1 MGCAPLGGWDPCGS
15 RGGAERTDREYSK
28 GSSAPGADAW
38 TWHHGHDERP
48 GSRPMTHQPAG
59 PPGAS
64 DGARWAGSY
73 PATPTIGP
81 IRTSPHPASVHT
93 VERPERPTR
102 TLLLLCAERDD
113 ARAIAA
119 PLTSLG
125 VRVVATPYGPS
136 AADLARD
143 AEVVILDHTPGVE
156 STAIITELKAT
167 ADVARVPVLAIA
179 RSDSVE
185 ERIELLEAGADD
197 VMARPLDNQELAA
210 RVDGLLR
217 RPKVALPAPV
227 ADRSHADRGPGPRL
241 FGFFA
246 AKGGVGTTTI
256 AVNTAIRLADR
267 GASPVALLDLDPWW
281 GQVATQLDLAPRMS
295 VADLGRDLNGID
307 DAEVVRTYA
316 LQHPSG
322 VSVFTSPVRPDSS
335 VPLTQDQIERVL
347 DALRASYDFVIV
359 DGGSTLDERAQV
371 LLARADKVV
380 VVVSPEIPAVR
391 ATRLLLDQMAEF
403 EDVSERV
410 VLTLNHIFAA
420 GLVKA
425 EDLRRSLQAPV
436 HTEIPYDPVL
446 YLKAVNEGIPVVISS
461 PASAPATALRRL
473 ADRLRGEEPAQSALA
488 GAPPP
493 PERKAFLRGLRRG
506 R

>member
-1 MGCAPLGGWDPCGS
+1 M
-15 RGGAERTDREYSK
+15 
-28 GSSAPGADAW
+28 
-38 TWHHGHDERP
+38 
-48 GSRPMTHQPAG
+48 
-59 PPGAS
+59 
-64 DGARWAGSY
+64 
-73 PATPTIGP
+73 
-81 IRTSPHPASVHT
+81 
-93 VERPERPTR
+93 ERPERPTR
-102 TLLLLCAERDD
+102 TLLLLCADRDA

-119 PLTSLG
+119 PLSGLG

-136 AADLARD
+136 AAELARD
-143 AEVVILDHTPGVE
+143 AEVIILDHAPDAGPTTVIG
-156 STAIITELKAT
+156 ELKADP
-167 ADVARVPVLAIA
+167 AIARVPFLAIA
-179 RSDSVE
+179 SSDSVE

-197 VMARPLDNQELAA
+197 VMARPLDSQELAA

-217 RPKVALPAPV
+217 RPKVSLPVPT
-227 ADRSHADRGPGPRL
+227 ADRPGADQRPGPRM
-241 FGFFA
+241 FGFLA

-267 GASPVALLDLDPWW
+267 GASPVAILDLDPWW

-322 VSVFTSPVRPDSS
+322 VSVFTSPTHPDAA
-335 VPLTQDQIERVL
+335 VPLTQDQVERVL
-347 DALRASYDFVIV
+347 DALRASYDYVIV
-359 DGGSTLDERAQV
+359 DGGSALDERAQV

-391 ATRLLLDQMAEF
+391 ATRLLLDQIAEY
-403 EDVSERV
+403 EDIRERV
-410 VLTLNHIFAA
+410 VLVLNHIFAA

-425 EDLRRSLQAPV
+425 EDLRRSLQVPV
-436 HTEIPYDPVL
+436 DTEIPYDPLL

-461 PASAPATALRRL
+461 PASAPAGTLRRL
-473 ADRLRGEEPAQSALA
+473 AGRLRGEEPGRSAQVTT
-488 GAPPP
+488 PPP